1 MNTATPFTSASLYVG
16 DLAPDATETQLF
28 EIFKQV
34 GPVASIRVC
43 RDAITRRSLGYAYV
57 NYHSY
62 VDAERAL
69 DLLNFK
75 ELRGRPCRI
84 MWSQRDP
91 SLRRN
96 GLANIFIKNLDKAI
110 DHKILYDTFSSFG
123 NILSCKVSTD
133 EHGNSKGFGFVHYE
147 TEEAATE
154 AINKTNGKLLNGKK
168 VYVGKFVP
176 RKDRLALEQENP
188 KWTNIFVKNVAKS
201 LTEEKFLELFNAF
214 GNVTSAVLMKDD
226 QGSSKGF
233 GFVNYNLHEEAQ
245 AAIDQMNGKDIEG
258 SPLYVGRAQK
268 KSEREKELKEMFEK
282 LKRERMSKYQGVNLY
297 VKNLEDT
304 IDDARL
310 RQEFATSGTI
320 TSAKVMKDDK
330 GASKGFGFVCYSTPD
345 EATKAVTELNGKI
358 IMNKPIYVALA
369 QRKDQRRQ
377 QLEAIHAQRAAGM
390 RMQQAQQPPGIPGPM
405 YPGPMYPPGR
415 SGAFMYPGV
424 MMPPGRFPAPGARG
438 GYQGMPGYRVAQVP
452 GGRGGQ
458 NRGRG
463 PKVPG
468 GGRPVGPP
476 GNYPGMGIKYN
487 ANVRNP
493 TGVAPS
499 AVPEEAA
506 QLAPEERRQVLG
518 ETLYPLITSN
528 LKGTSQDETL
538 SGKITGMILEATDV
552 SELVHLIE
560 SPEALTKKINEALD
574 VLRDATPAAET
585 TA

>member
-1 MNTATPFTSASLYVG
+1 MNTAAFASASLYVG
-16 DLAPDATETQLF
+16 DLAPDVTETQLF

-75 ELRGRPCRI
+75 DIRGRPCRI

-91 SLRRN
+91 SLRKT
-96 GLANIFIKNLDKAI
+96 GAGNIFIKNLDKTI

-147 TEEAATE
+147 TDEAATE

-168 VYVGKFVP
+168 VYVGRFVP

-188 KWTNIFVKNVAKS
+188 KWTNIFVKNIAKTV
-201 LTEEKFLELFNAF
+201 TEEQFQEMFGAF
-214 GNVTSAVLMKDD
+214 GQVTSAVLMKDD
-226 QGSSKGF
+226 QGNSKGF
-233 GFVNYNLHEEAQ
+233 GFVNYANHEEAQ
-245 AAIDQMNGKDIEG
+245 KSIDTMNGKDIQG

-268 KSEREKELKEMFEK
+268 KNEREKELKDMFEK

-304 IDDARL
+304 IDDAKL
-310 RQEFATSGTI
+310 RQEFAGSGTI
-320 TSAKVMKDDK
+320 TSAKVMRDDK
-330 GASKGFGFVCYSTPD
+330 GVSKGFGFVCFATPD

-377 QLEAIHAQRAAGM
+377 QLEVLHAQRAAGM
-390 RMQQAQQPPGIPGPM
+390 RMQQAQQGPGMPPGAI
-405 YPGPMYPPGR
+405 YPGAIYPAPGGRGFIYPMN
-415 SGAFMYPGV
+415 
-424 MMPPGRFPAPGARG
+424 MMPPGRFPAPQARG
-438 GYQGMPGYRVAQVP
+438 GYQPIPGYRVAQVP
-452 GGRGGQ
+452 AQRGAPNKGRGK
-458 NRGRG
+458 
-463 PKVPG
+463 PPT
-468 GGRPVGPP
+468 GRPGQP
-476 GNYPGMGIKYN
+476 GAYPVKYN
-487 ANVRNP
+487 PNVRNP
-493 TGVAPS
+493 PQATAA
-499 AVPEEAA
+499 AVPGVDES
-506 QLAPEERRQVLG
+506 QIAPEDRRQMIG
-518 ETLYPLITSN
+518 ETLYPLIAAN
-528 LKGTSQDETL
+528 LKTLNQDDSL
-538 SGKITGMILEATDV
+538 AGKITGMILDATELA
-552 SELVHLIE
+552 ELVQLIE
-560 SPEALTKKINEALD
+560 SPESLVKKISEALE
-574 VLRDATPAAET
+574 VLADARPAET

>member
-1 MNTATPFTSASLYVG
+1 MNTAAPFTSASLYVG

-91 SLRRN
+91 SLRR
-96 GLANIFIKNLDKAI
+96 GGQGNIFIKNLDKSI

-168 VYVGKFVP
+168 VYVGRFVP

-188 KWTNIFVKNVAKS
+188 KWTNIFVKNVPKS
-201 LTEEKFLELFNAF
+201 VSEEKFLELFNAF
-214 GNVTSAVLMKDD
+214 GNVTSAVLMKDE
-226 QGSSKGF
+226 QGNSKGF
-233 GFVNYNLHEEAQ
+233 GFVNYNGHEEAQ
-245 AAIDQMNGKDIEG
+245 AAIDQMNGKEIEG

-310 RQEFATSGTI
+310 RQEFTGSGTI
-320 TSAKVMKDDK
+320 TSAKVMRDEK
-330 GASKGFGFVCYSTPD
+330 GASKGFGFVCYATPD

-377 QLEAIHAQRAAGM
+377 QLEAIHAQRAAGL
-390 RMQQAQQPPGIPGPM
+390 RMQQAQQAPGIPGPM
-405 YPGPMYPPGR
+405 YPGPMYAPGR
-415 SGAFMYPGV
+415 SGGFMYPGV
-424 MMPPGRFPAPGARG
+424 MMPPGRFPAPQGRG
-438 GYQGMPGYRVAQVP
+438 GYQGMPGYRVAPMP

-468 GGRPVGPP
+468 GGRPVP
-476 GNYPGMGIKYN
+476 GNYPGIKYN
-487 ANVRNP
+487 ANVRNSP
-493 TGVAPS
+493 NAPVN
-499 AVPEEAA
+499 APVVPEEAS
-506 QLAPEERRQVLG
+506 QLPPEERRQVLG
-518 ETLYPLITSN
+518 ETLYPLITAN
-528 LKGTSQDETL
+528 LKNANQDDNL
-538 SGKITGMILEATDV
+538 SGKITGMILEATEV
-552 SELVHLIE
+552 TELVQLIE
-560 SPEALTKKINEALD
+560 SPEALHKKISEALD
-574 VLRDATPAAET
+574 VLREATAQPET
-585 TA
+585 NA

>member
-1 MNTATPFTSASLYVG
+1 MNTAAPFTSASLYVG
-16 DLAPDATETQLF
+16 DLAPDATETKLF

-75 ELRGRPCRI
+75 DIRGRACRI

-91 SLRRN
+91 SLRKT
-96 GLANIFIKNLDKAI
+96 GQGNIFIKNLDKTI
-110 DHKILYDTFSSFG
+110 DNKVLYDTFSTFG
-123 NILSCKVSTD
+123 NILSCKISND

-147 TEEAATE
+147 TDEAANE
-154 AINKTNGKLLNGKK
+154 AISKTNGKLLNGKK
-168 VYVGKFVP
+168 VYVGRFVP

-188 KWTNIFVKNVAKS
+188 KWTNIFVKNISKTV
-201 LTEEKFLELFNAF
+201 TEDQFQEMFGAF
-214 GNVTSAVLMKDD
+214 GQVTSAVLMKDD
-226 QGSSKGF
+226 QGNSKGF
-233 GFVNYNLHEEAQ
+233 GFVNYAGHEEAQ
-245 AAIDQMNGKDIEG
+245 KAIDTMNGKDIQG

-268 KSEREKELKEMFEK
+268 KNEREKELKDMFEK

-310 RQEFATSGTI
+310 RQEFATAGTI

-330 GASKGFGFVCYSTPD
+330 GISKGFGFVCFATPD

-377 QLEAIHAQRAAGM
+377 QLEVLHAQRAAGL
-390 RMQQAQQPPGIPGPM
+390 RMQQAQQGPGMPPGAIYPGAI
-405 YPGPMYPPGR
+405 YPGPGGRGFIYP
-415 SGAFMYPGV
+415 MN
-424 MMPPGRFPAPGARG
+424 MMPPGRFPAPQARG
-438 GYQGMPGYRVAQVP
+438 GYQPIPGYRVAQVP
-452 GGRGGQ
+452 GGAQRGAP
-458 NRGRG
+458 NKGRG
-463 PKVPG
+463 KPP
-468 GGRPVGPP
+468 GGRPTQP
-476 GNYPGMGIKYN
+476 GAYPVKYN
-487 ANVRNP
+487 PNVRNP
-493 TGVAPS
+493 PQATPAAPATGVDETQIP
-499 AVPEEAA
+499 PED
-506 QLAPEERRQVLG
+506 RRQMIG
-518 ETLYPLITSN
+518 ETLYPLIATN
-528 LKGTSQDETL
+528 LRSLNQDDNL
-538 SGKITGMILEATDV
+538 AGKITGMILEATEL
-552 SELVHLIE
+552 SELEQLIA
-560 SPEALTKKINEALD
+560 SPEALVKKISEAIE
-574 VLRDATPAAET
+574 VLADARPAET

>member
-123 NILSCKVSTD
+123 NILSCKISTD

-330 GASKGFGFVCYSTPD
+330 GASKGFGFVCYATPD